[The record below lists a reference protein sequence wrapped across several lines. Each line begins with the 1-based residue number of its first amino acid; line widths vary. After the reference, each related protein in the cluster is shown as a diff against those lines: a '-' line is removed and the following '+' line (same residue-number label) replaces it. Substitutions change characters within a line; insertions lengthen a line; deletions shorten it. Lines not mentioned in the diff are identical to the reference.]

1 MTKVSLKFTCES
13 AMNCASTTCQTVTAL
28 PGPSLAVS
36 ARLQHSAGGV
46 LQTLRQA
53 AAWWQQRLETPPA
66 APLIR
71 LQDLNDHILR
81 DIGYLDAARPCQ
93 DERRAQEY

>member
-1 MTKVSLKFTCES
+1 
-13 AMNCASTTCQTVTAL
+13 MNCASTTCQTVTAL

-36 ARLQHSAGGV
+36 ARSQRVATGV
-46 LQTLRQA
+46 LQTLRLA
-53 AAWWQQRLETPPA
+53 AAWWRQRLETPAA

-71 LQDLNDHILR
+71 LQDLSDHVLR

-93 DERRAQEY
+93 DERRAREY

>member
-1 MTKVSLKFTCES
+1 
-13 AMNCASTTCQTVTAL
+13 MNCASITRQTVTAL

-36 ARLQHSAGGV
+36 ARSQRVSAGV
-46 LQTLRQA
+46 LQTLRLA

-93 DERRAQEY
+93 DERRVQEY